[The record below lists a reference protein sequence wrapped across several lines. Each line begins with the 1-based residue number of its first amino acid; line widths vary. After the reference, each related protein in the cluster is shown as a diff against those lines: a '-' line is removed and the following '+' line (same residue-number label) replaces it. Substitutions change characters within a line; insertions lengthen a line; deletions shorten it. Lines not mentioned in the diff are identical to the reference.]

1 LGCIVAGCTEVE
13 HRHGE
18 QLANPYI
25 TSDTRHPVPLSPSDA
40 KEHRAV
46 MLQQLES
53 IQMIVNGLVEE
64 DYELARRLTESHPGF
79 FMHRELMAVIW
90 REQHGLS

>member
-1 LGCIVAGCTEVE
+1 
-13 HRHGE
+13 
-18 QLANPYI
+18 
-25 TSDTRHPVPLSPSDA
+25 
-40 KEHRAV
+40 

-79 FMHRELMAVIW
+79 FVHRELMAVIW